1 MPIYILLWNLSTL
14 EYHLKTT
21 HIHASDKICRFII
34 IFIGTEFVGFP
45 ITDGLYGLLECVD
58 FVGNPVACNM
68 KFIFIN
74 MDTCDLA
81 DSRVP
86 REMK

>member
-1 MPIYILLWNLSTL
+1 
-14 EYHLKTT
+14 
-21 HIHASDKICRFII
+21 
-34 IFIGTEFVGFP
+34 
-45 ITDGLYGLLECVD
+45 VD

-86 REMK
+86 REMKLFYFNIVEKVVTEYVLFSCYYV